1 MDKNYLPFEDENWSK
16 IVDDAFSPDA
26 EVHVFSERYQNR
38 KERLM
43 RKNIENINKKP
54 VMRKRRIAAIAAAA
68 VITAAV
74 PTSVYAGS
82 KIYNA
87 YKENTAKYQRN
98 IVVDLGETSD
108 ADSAGAGAQI
118 IDSGTYTMNIGWIP
132 EDLSEDNDK
141 GYYAGYSRYDIDDWR
156 AVDFNF
162 FQIDDESRTFNE
174 TLSGVVSEETYET
187 DDKVVFIS
195 DIGGDRTE
203 IWVAFKNTK
212 YVAKILALQ
221 EFSSEELHK
230 MAEGLTLE
238 KSDTETASSYK
249 TYKEYMERLNQQLSE
264 SVDDTEIWTEPN
276 VNIDNIK
283 LMSVGE
289 TVNRYDVG
297 ITVNSIKF
305 QDDFDGITTEGI
317 GIKYDYSKYLAAD
330 GTIADNVRTWYKYGD
345 GVDTIDEV
353 VETETMPAR
362 VMVLDLTYE
371 NTGSEETEVCV
382 CPSLITI
389 DDEGNIVYDSD
400 SRDDM
405 YCEDTLSHLTTDDM
419 HFSFFTE
426 HESQKNNIT
435 SFKPGEKANVQLAF
449 IVYEDK
455 MSNLYLYLDPSGC
468 GISEDIDNGSPL
480 VDISSLVK

>member
-43 RKNIENINKKP
+43 RKNIENTNKKP

-108 ADSAGAGAQI
+108 ADSAGAGAQV
-118 IDSGTYTMNIGWIP
+118 IDSGIYTMNIGWIP
-132 EDLSEDNDK
+132 EDLSEDDDK

-174 TLSGVVSEETYET
+174 TLNGVASEETYET
-187 DDKVVFIS
+187 KDKAVFIS
-195 DIGGDRTE
+195 GNGKDRTE
-203 IWVAFKNTK
+203 VWVAFKNTK
-212 YVAKILALQ
+212 YIAEFVAYQ
-221 EFSSEELHK
+221 QFSSEELHK
-230 MAEGLTLE
+230 IADGLTLE
-238 KSDTETASSYK
+238 ESDTETASSYK
-249 TYKEYMERLNQQLSE
+249 AYKEEMEQFEQQEAEAADETYSE
-264 SVDDTEIWTEPN
+264 PVI
-276 VNIDNIK
+276 NIGDK
-283 LMSVGE
+283 TLVSVGE
-289 TVNRYDVG
+289 TAHNDDYDFN

-305 QDDFDGITTEGI
+305 QDNFDGITTEGI
-317 GIKYDYSKYLAAD
+317 GIDYDYSKYLAAD

-353 VETETMPAR
+353 VQTETMPAR

-455 MSNLYLYLDPSGC
+455 MSNLYLDLTSAGSGDSF
-468 GISEDIDNGSPL
+468 IDIG
-480 VDISSLVK
+480 SLVK

>member
-43 RKNIENINKKP
+43 RKNIENTNKKP

-108 ADSAGAGAQI
+108 ADSAGAGAQV
-118 IDSGTYTMNIGWIP
+118 IDSGIYTMNIGWIP
-132 EDLSEDNDK
+132 EDLSEDDDK

-195 DIGGDRTE
+195 GNGKDRTE
-203 IWVAFKNTK
+203 VWVAFKNTK
-212 YVAKILALQ
+212 YIAEFVAYQ
-221 EFSSEELHK
+221 QFSSEELHK
-230 MAEGLTLE
+230 IADGLTLE
-238 KSDTETASSYK
+238 ESDTETASSYK
-249 TYKEYMERLNQQLSE
+249 AYKEEMEQFEQQE
-264 SVDDTEIWTEPN
+264 AEAADDTEIWTEPN
-276 VNIDNIK
+276 VNMDNIK

-330 GTIADNVRTWYKYGD
+330 GTIADNVRTWYKCGD
-345 GVDTIDEV
+345 GVDTIDEAAQ
-353 VETETMPAR
+353 TETMPVR

-371 NTGSEETEVCV
+371 NIGSEETEVCV
-382 CPSLITI
+382 CPELVTI
-389 DDEGNIVYDSD
+389 DGDGNVIDND
-400 SRDDM
+400 SREDM

-455 MSNLYLYLDPSGC
+455 MSNLYLYLDPSGR